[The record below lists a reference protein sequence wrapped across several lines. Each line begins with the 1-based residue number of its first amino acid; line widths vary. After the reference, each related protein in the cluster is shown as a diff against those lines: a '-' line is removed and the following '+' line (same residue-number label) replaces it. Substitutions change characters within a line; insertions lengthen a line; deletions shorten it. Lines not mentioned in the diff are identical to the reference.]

1 MDNPMA
7 DAGELGLT
15 DMNGTA
21 VVNRRDRALIIIA
34 GDRLLD
40 EVAPLR
46 GRYRETRCCPYSL
59 DLPMSRGRER
69 SVGPGLEHR
78 EFDARRDGIDHE
90 GRFVHA
96 LDLAGRGGHQPSC
109 APGQEQA
116 DVARHAAREIEYS
129 GRKTENIRIQSA
141 VPPRDAFP

>member
-34 GDRLLD
+34 GDRPLD

-46 GRYRETRCCPYSL
+46 VRYREPRCCPYSL

-69 SVGPGLEHR
+69 SVGPSLEHR
-78 EFDARRDGIDHE
+78 EFDARRAGIDHE
-90 GRFVHA
+90 DRFVHA
-96 LDLAGRGGHQPSC
+96 LDLVGGTGISLHSPQVRNRPMS
-109 APGQEQA
+109 PGMPPGKSST
-116 DVARHAAREIEYS
+116 R
-129 GRKTENIRIQSA
+129 A
-141 VPPRDAFP
+141 VR